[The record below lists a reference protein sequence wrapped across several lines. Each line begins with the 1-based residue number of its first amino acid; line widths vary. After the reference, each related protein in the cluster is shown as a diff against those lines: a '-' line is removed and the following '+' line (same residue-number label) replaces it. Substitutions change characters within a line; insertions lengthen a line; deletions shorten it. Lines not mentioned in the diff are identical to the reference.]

1 MSNRTYDFP
10 LTHSVNVGT
19 AQAAV
24 NVPGMTA
31 QLNRV
36 KIIDAF
42 GLVGA
47 TPAAVTLSLGDGT
60 TAAAYGTITVAAGGT
75 TNNAADVTLNLN
87 QASFEIVDLE
97 RLVIT
102 NTTSPAGALTGFT
115 SGGWL
120 LLIIGRGNPPF

>member
-1 MSNRTYDFP
+1 MSNRGYDFP
-10 LTHSVNVGT
+10 LTHSVTVGT

-24 NVPGMTA
+24 SVPGQTA

-36 KIIDAF
+36 KIVDAF

-87 QASFEIVDLE
+87 QASFEIIDLE

-102 NTTSPAGALTGFT
+102 NTTSPAGALTGFVVVV
-115 SGGWL
+115 GY
-120 LLIIGRGNPPF
+120 F